1 MIVGYARVSTKD
13 QNLDRQI
20 DMLVDYGVDIRNI
33 YKEKMTGTNIERHDP
48 DLISIVEE
56 LGTEKAS
63 GKCARLKVEDIGEE
77 HYHINDYDGYESVIT
92 SLGDDYWK

>member
-33 YKEKMTGTNIERHDP
+33 YKEKMTGTNIERH
-48 DLISIVEE
+48 E
-56 LGTEKAS
+56 LNRMIDELKA
-63 GKCARLKVEDIGEE
+63 D
-77 HYHINDYDGYESVIT
+77 DG
-92 SLGDDYWK
+92 